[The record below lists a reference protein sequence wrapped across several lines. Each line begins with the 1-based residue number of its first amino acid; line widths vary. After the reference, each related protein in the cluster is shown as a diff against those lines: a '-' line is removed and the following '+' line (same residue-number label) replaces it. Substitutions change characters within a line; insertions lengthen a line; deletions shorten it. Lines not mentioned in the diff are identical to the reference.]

1 MYKYFFRK
9 DFPQHPLEKK
19 DYGSASV
26 ENMQN
31 VLEGSYIISAN
42 KALKVIDTI
51 S

>member
-1 MYKYFFRK
+1 MNTFFPK
-9 DFPQHPLEKK
+9 EFPQPPLEKK

-31 VLEGSYIISAN
+31 VLEGS
-42 KALKVIDTI
+42 LIDTI